1 MVPVFVPPAV
11 FEEEVAILDL
21 PMIAYILE
29 QSRCTDPLGS
39 QAGDEVARVV
49 QDGRAGVVQ
58 HVAIDPQRNA
68 ATRER

>member
-1 MVPVFVPPAV
+1 
-11 FEEEVAILDL
+11 
-21 PMIAYILE
+21 
-29 QSRCTDPLGS
+29 
-39 QAGDEVARVV
+39 V